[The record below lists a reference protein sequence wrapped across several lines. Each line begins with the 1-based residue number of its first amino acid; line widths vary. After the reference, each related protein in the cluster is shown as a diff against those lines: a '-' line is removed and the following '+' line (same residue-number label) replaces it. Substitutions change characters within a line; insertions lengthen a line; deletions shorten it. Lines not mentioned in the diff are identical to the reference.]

1 MVDSDKEQLI
11 AERIRLKDNRAA
23 RDIYDAY
30 ARYVAGICARYISD
44 DDDLKDVLQDSF
56 IKIFSS
62 LCSFTYRGKGSLK
75 AWISKIAINESLHFL
90 NRKGKLNFVPLTGI
104 ETDIAD
110 TEVDIGLIPDKVLM
124 QMIRDLPSGY
134 RAVLNLY
141 VYEEKS
147 HKEIAAILN
156 IKENSSASQFHRAKT
171 LLANKIKEYIKT
183 ETTSTY
189 GR

>member
-1 MVDSDKEQLI
+1 MVDSEKELLI
-11 AERIRLKDNRAA
+11 VERIKLKDNRAA
-23 RDIYDAY
+23 KDIYDAY
-30 ARYVAGICARYISD
+30 AGYLAGVCARYISD

-62 LCSFTYRGKGSLK
+62 LASFSYRGKGSLK
-75 AWISKIAINESLHFL
+75 AWLTKIVINESLHFL
-90 NRKGKLNFVPLTGI
+90 NKKGRLDFVSLTSI

-110 TEVDIGLIPDKVLM
+110 TEVDIGLVSDKVLM
-124 QMIRDLPSGY
+124 QMIRDMPSGY
-134 RAVLNLY
+134 RAVFNLY

-156 IKENSSASQFHRAKT
+156 IKENSSASQFHRAKS

-183 ETTSTY
+183 ETTSAY